1 MATRNLAGTDI
12 GVYYDIDTKFGDF
25 GFKYIG
31 SKTDEFTQDA
41 SGEFAFLQSQ
51 KEAGLIPANIPLDGF
66 GDLLGM
72 DGNYDTKHTVKASWR
87 MGDWGATMSMLQK
100 GEFYQNSLTLSDG
113 TRYVIPEMTT
123 IDATVSYSFRM
134 NGNKARLRFAVKNLE
149 DERAPL
155 ADRYYGYYADAHQDY
170 GRNYYLDLRV
180 TF

>member
-1 MATRNLAGTDI
+1 
-12 GVYYDIDTKFGDF
+12 
-25 GFKYIG
+25 
-31 SKTDEFTQDA
+31 
-41 SGEFAFLQSQ
+41 
-51 KEAGLIPANIPLDGF
+51 
-66 GDLLGM
+66 
-72 DGNYDTKHTVKASWR
+72 
-87 MGDWGATMSMLQK
+87 
-100 GEFYQNSLTLSDG
+100 
-113 TRYVIPEMTT
+113 MTT